1 MMKIELEFKPQT
13 LDDGVIMYSGQ
24 SDNGRGDY
32 FAVLMKAGYLE
43 FRYNTGSG
51 KYSINA
57 FFIKEQKVLRVCGPR
72 SSKQCENQQIRIQS
86 INGATHVGL
95 GITSEN
101 NIAIYCNISF

>member
-51 KYSINA
+51 KYSITINA
-57 FFIKEQKVLRVCGPR
+57 SRDKSLEIYWL
-72 SSKQCENQQIRIQS
+72 
-86 INGATHVGL
+86 
-95 GITSEN
+95 TSPGQ
-101 NIAIYCNISF
+101 